1 MSEFKTIGQLYD
13 EWEQAIYDLRDECG
27 EIPDVDLLDMNN
39 LIDLRTATDRLIATL
54 ATTR

>member
-27 EIPDVDLLDMNN
+27 EIPDVDMLGMHN
-39 LIDLRTATDRLIATL
+39 LIDLRTATDRLIAARL
-54 ATTR
+54 DM